1 MQSPGRDLLITAAH
15 CINDGRGHNR
25 SDIVFVPGYVDGTVP
40 HGVWALR
47 QVIVDPRWA
56 HGANPDYDVGFVVL
70 YPKNGKNIQDVL
82 GAYQIGFHDA
92 YTNQVWVTGY
102 PATASAPVT
111 CKNWTTKQSATQL
124 RFACGGFYRG
134 TSGGPWVATHGIVG
148 VIGGYQRGGNT
159 PAVSY
164 SPYLGT
170 AIEKLYAQAKAAG
183 RLYACRCKPSV
194 RGVVRAL
201 RESHRSRRNHQLPR
215 LLAPVQ
221 SAAGPRW
228 PSVLR
233 RRTAPAVTVTARRF
247 RARRPSRRRRPGG
260 VAARCWR
267 GRGRCSSRGDDRL
280 ALGRG
285 QARQDQG
292 GAAAQVVRD
301 DIAAAQDVDGPCT
314 IATLLSIST
323 LAPILFSSGTRV

>member
-1 MQSPGRDLLITAAH
+1 MIGAARRATLALAIVLTTAALAGHDGPGGASAERTASWGAGGSADANAGLGYWTQSRAGGAWQHRTLWGLPLGIVEAPLTARAVNNEASPVGALFESDLPGNHFCTASVVQSPGRDLLITAAH
-15 CINDGRGHNR
+15 CVNDGRGHNR
-25 SDIVFVPGYVDGTVP
+25 SDIVFVPGYVDGMVP
-40 HGVWALR
+40 HGVWSLR

-82 GAYQIGFHDA
+82 GAYQIGFNDA

-134 TSGGPWVATHGIVG
+134 TSGSPWVAPHGIVG

-183 RLYACRCKPSV
+183 SLA
-194 RGVVRAL
+194 
-201 RESHRSRRNHQLPR
+201 
-215 LLAPVQ
+215 LLAPV
-221 SAAGPRW
+221 P
-228 PSVLR
+228 
-233 RRTAPAVTVTARRF
+233 
-247 RARRPSRRRRPGG
+247 
-260 VAARCWR
+260 
-267 GRGRCSSRGDDRL
+267 
-280 ALGRG
+280 
-285 QARQDQG
+285 
-292 GAAAQVVRD
+292 
-301 DIAAAQDVDGPCT
+301 
-314 IATLLSIST
+314 
-323 LAPILFSSGTRV
+323 